1 MRRLN
6 FIEILKAFEKLH
18 FDLRVPNFLFS
29 REKISVPDKNKPFV
43 SVIVPNYGYDHY
55 LKSCVHSILSSSL
68 SNIEVIVVDSSD
80 HNDREE
86 KVKAILGD
94 LYLDSRLN
102 IYFRAANKLG
112 SNRNFGIQKAS
123 ADYVC
128 SIDPDDLVHPNYLL
142 IALFNLIHSQLD
154 VSGAGMH
161 AFEQLNEQW
170 HVKERVS
177 YLNLNIR
184 NELASNSIFR
194 KQSWS
199 KVSGFVDSDGN
210 PHIHEDWRFWHRV
223 SKSGGKIGNI
233 NYPLTMIRV
242 HGNNMSWQPDILPPS
257 LQVRYIRR
265 FNRDISTKILAIL
278 RCFFSF
284 RRNSVNSLNGQIN
297 CEEHFS
303 FISNNLGIDI
313 KKLGSTILD
322 NFNSNKKVFLLEIS
336 DVESFSFTRNSGWV
350 KINLNQILSIDDW
363 GSFIKFFILYCEPND
378 IFWTSS
384 KNEQTLEQELI

>member
-1 MRRLN
+1 
-6 FIEILKAFEKLH
+6 
-18 FDLRVPNFLFS
+18 
-29 REKISVPDKNKPFV
+29 
-43 SVIVPNYGYDHY
+43 
-55 LKSCVHSILSSSL
+55 
-68 SNIEVIVVDSSD
+68 
-80 HNDREE
+80 
-86 KVKAILGD
+86 
-94 LYLDSRLN
+94 
-102 IYFRAANKLG
+102 
-112 SNRNFGIQKAS
+112 
-123 ADYVC
+123 
-128 SIDPDDLVHPNYLL
+128 
-142 IALFNLIHSQLD
+142 

-199 KVSGFVDSDGN
+199 KVSGFVDSDGS

-257 LQVRYIRR
+257 LQVRHIRR
-265 FNRDISTKILAIL
+265 FNRDISVKILAIL
-278 RCFFSF
+278 RCFVSS
-284 RRNSVNSLNGQIN
+284 RRNPANDFNREIN
-297 CEEHFS
+297 TEKQFS
-303 FISNNLGIDI
+303 FISNSLGVDI
-313 KKLGSTILD
+313 RRLESEILH
-322 NFNSNKKVFLLEIS
+322 NSNSNRKVFLLEIS

-350 KINLNQILSIDDW
+350 KINISQILKIDEW
-363 GSFIKFFILYCEPND
+363 GSFIKFLILYCEPDNVY
-378 IFWTSS
+378 WTSS